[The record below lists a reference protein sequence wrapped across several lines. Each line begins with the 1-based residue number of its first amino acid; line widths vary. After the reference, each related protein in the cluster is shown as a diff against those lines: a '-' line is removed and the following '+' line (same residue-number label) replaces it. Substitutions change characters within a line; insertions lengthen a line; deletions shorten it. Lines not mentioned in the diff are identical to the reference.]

1 MRRAT
6 CGTSRI
12 FSATVIAEIEAH
24 DEARVRL
31 AGRSF
36 TIKRQFLL
44 DAEEQ
49 NLSAKIAEL
58 RRALLVMHSPRD
70 DTVDISNATRIF
82 GAARHPKS
90 FVSLDTADHLLTAR
104 ADAVYAADLI
114 AAWVARYLG
123 GPPDRI
129 R

>member
-1 MRRAT
+1 
-6 CGTSRI
+6 
-12 FSATVIAEIEAH
+12 
-24 DEARVRL
+24 
-31 AGRSF
+31 
-36 TIKRQFLL
+36 
-44 DAEEQ
+44 
-49 NLSAKIAEL
+49 
-58 RRALLVMHSPRD
+58 MHSPRD